1 MGRSE
6 LVESGRRTILVEG
19 VSDQAALE
27 MLARRRKLQPPRV
40 IVLGGAHAVRNH
52 VKQAEPG
59 TELVGLCD
67 AKEAPL
73 FRRVLTEVHVC
84 EPDLEG
90 ELVRAVGVERVVQ
103 LIEAEGELDSFRI
116 LQRQPAHRSNPMSIQ
131 LARFLSGRSGNKER
145 YARLFVEAL
154 ELDRVPPPLDAVLGG
169 P

>member
-1 MGRSE
+1 M
-6 LVESGRRTILVEG
+6 
-19 VSDQAALE
+19 
-27 MLARRRKLQPPRV
+27 
-40 IVLGGAHAVRNH
+40 
-52 VKQAEPG
+52 
-59 TELVGLCD
+59 
-67 AKEAPL
+67 
-73 FRRVLTEVHVC
+73 
-84 EPDLEG
+84 
-90 ELVRAVGVERVVQ
+90 GVERVVQ